1 MTFGELTCMVFG
13 GVSPK
18 FTQWVGSKRK
28 AFQVAAVICL
38 VFSVGFFFIPMSPD
52 YIWVMVA
59 LVILTSIG
67 IGLYSPLLWSMYA
80 DVADYA
86 TEKNGT
92 SSTGL
97 IFSSGTMAQK
107 FGTAISGSLV
117 ALFLGIAGASMM
129 TDEMGNTSVDPASI
143 TDSVLS
149 MVWCLFSL
157 FPAIIAAIII
167 LLTWLYPIK
176 K

>member
-1 MTFGELTCMVFG
+1 MIFG
-13 GVSPK
+13 GLSPK
-18 FTQWVGSKRK
+18 FTLWMGSKRK
-28 AFQVAAVICL
+28 AFTVAALICVI
-38 VFSVGFFFIPMSPD
+38 FSVLFFFIPMDPA

-59 LVILTSIG
+59 VVILTSVG
-67 IGLYSPLLWSMYA
+67 VGLYSPLLWSMYA

-117 ALFLGIAGASMM
+117 ALFLGIAGFISGTDAATGQTIITI
-129 TDEMGNTSVDPASI
+129 TDEESVRNMIWS
-143 TDSVLS
+143 
-149 MVWCLFSL
+149 LFSI
-157 FPAIIAAIII
+157 FPAAIALIMIFLI
-167 LLTWLYPIK
+167 KKYPIQK
-176 K
+176 

>member
-1 MTFGELTCMVFG
+1 MV
-13 GVSPK
+13 
-18 FTQWVGSKRK
+18 
-28 AFQVAAVICL
+28 AVLIC
-38 VFSVGFFFIPMSPD
+38 VIFSIVFFFVPMDPT
-52 YIWVMVA
+52 YIWMMIA
-59 LVILTSIG
+59 LVIITSAG

-107 FGTAISGSLV
+107 FGTAISGSLI
-117 ALFLGIAGASMM
+117 ALFLGLAGARMIP
-129 TDEMGNTSVDPASI
+129 DQFGNSVIDPASV
-143 TDSVLS
+143 TSAVLT
-149 MVWCLFSL
+149 MVWSLFSL
-157 FPAIIAAIII
+157 IPAAIAVIM
-167 LLTWLYPIK
+167 LALTYFYPIK